1 MVSGGSASLLVT
13 PEAQLPVSTVLALT
27 KAHGL
32 DANSTHVMT
41 QAVYEP
47 TLRGAFGQSPSSMQ
61 KVVSVVHGRATFFH
75 SVDLLTHLASSLA
88 PGGTLVLHDAAG
100 DAASA
105 DACSRNALLAGLLD
119 ATTSTGPSGTTV
131 TAKKPTW
138 EMGAKFSLRKKPA
151 ATTATNTTTTAWKLA
166 MEEDGAELI
175 DEEEL
180 LDDADMAAPAAAA
193 ADDCEVGAGGRK
205 ACKNCTCGR
214 AEGAL
219 VEKVE
224 LTADMLDN
232 PQEGGCGS
240 CALGDAYRC
249 ASCPYLGLP
258 AFKQGEKIQLDMSQ
272 SDV

>member
-1 MVSGGSASLLVT
+1 MNG
-13 PEAQLPVSTVLALT
+13 AQ
-27 KAHGL
+27 
-32 DANSTHVMT
+32 
-41 QAVYEP
+41 
-47 TLRGAFGQSPSSMQ
+47 
-61 KVVSVVHGRATFFH
+61 
-75 SVDLLTHLASSLA
+75 
-88 PGGTLVLHDAAG
+88 
-100 DAASA
+100 
-105 DACSRNALLAGLLD
+105 
-119 ATTSTGPSGTTV
+119 
-131 TAKKPTW
+131 
-138 EMGAKFSLRKKPA
+138 
-151 ATTATNTTTTAWKLA
+151 A

-258 AFKQGEKIQLDMSQ
+258 AFKQGEKVCVLCACVQELCAHGVQECVS
-272 SDV
+272 VR